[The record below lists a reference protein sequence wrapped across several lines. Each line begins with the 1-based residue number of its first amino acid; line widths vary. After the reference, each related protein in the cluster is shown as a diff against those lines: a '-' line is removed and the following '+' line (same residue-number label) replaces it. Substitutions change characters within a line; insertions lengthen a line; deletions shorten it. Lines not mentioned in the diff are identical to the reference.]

1 MAFSTKE
8 LIDIAVGIEDS
19 GYYFYT
25 KCREKFD
32 DKVLKEL
39 FYFLAEEEMRHK
51 EFFEKLD
58 PALLNEKGIYT
69 TEYFQYLTAIGDEKV
84 FKDKNNIDSV
94 IKNINSPL
102 DAIKIALTAEK
113 DSILFYDELKELY
126 KNEQNTFTILNKIIN
141 EERRHVIMLLDIRE
155 KIIITE

>member
-58 PALLNEKGIYT
+58 PALLDEKGIYT

-94 IKNINSPL
+94 IKDINSPL
-102 DAIKIALTAEK
+102 DAIKTALTAEK

-126 KNEQNTFTILNKIIN
+126 KNEQDTFTILNKIIN

-155 KIIITE
+155 KIIITK